1 MLLLMLLLMLY
12 VLCSLIERGKYAEG
26 WEALR
31 EIRGPFYEDTY
42 SEFMSI
48 VRAAAAAPKVLTN
61 KLSGWTGCVA
71 SPVQERWDA
80 LVLCS
85 WRPHVIRP

>member
-1 MLLLMLLLMLY
+1 MCRQKLLWKILNAWLLLVLY
-12 VLCSLIERGKYAEG
+12 VSCSLIERGKYAEG

-48 VRAAAAAPKVLTN
+48 VRAAAAAPKV
-61 KLSGWTGCVA
+61 SY
-71 SPVQERWDA
+71 QE
-80 LVLCS
+80 
-85 WRPHVIRP
+85 IK

>member
-1 MLLLMLLLMLY
+1 VARYPVLLLCGDWLLRMFCAP
-12 VLCSLIERGKYAEG
+12 CSLIERGKYAEG

-48 VRAAAAAPKVLTN
+48 VRAAAAAPKVILP
-61 KLSGWTGCVA
+61 S
-71 SPVQERWDA
+71 
-80 LVLCS
+80 
-85 WRPHVIRP
+85 